1 MTARTSVVFIARHV
15 SHTTSMFQSTA
26 PTISTVSLLPI
37 PIMIQPNILFILTD
51 QHWTGSIGCYGSTQC
66 QTPNIDRLAREGK
79 RFDNAYC
86 ITPIC
91 TPARAS
97 LQTGLFPSHHG
108 MQTNIYTRG
117 CMIHELPDHP
127 TLLSRRLQQLGY
139 QIGYT
144 GKWHL
149 GFGENRESQGEY
161 QHHIRATPSLDRVR
175 LEGCLPSTIGY
186 EGEDYPGHGG
196 CGSHTRQFR
205 EYLKRIGIP
214 QTRRV
219 VHDRYPE
226 IYEVTSGPETVVSH
240 MLTDQAIAQ
249 TDRFIDRGRPWF
261 YMLNYW
267 GPHAPYHASTPFLD
281 LYRHLKI
288 EPWPSFNENV
298 SSKPAIHHAHR
309 TETTARWAWPEF
321 EEMVR
326 MYYAAVSEI
335 DANIGRLLSHLES
348 RGVLND
354 TLVIFSADHGDALG
368 VHRGLTDKSL
378 FMYEETNRIPLI
390 IRGPQNKNAGGAGS
404 IPKPGTAEERF
415 VGTCDLYSTIL
426 ETAGLPR
433 SESELDGRSLV
444 PLLHNEPADWRER
457 IVTESAGLDFLQAS
471 QRAVRWG
478 HWKYVFNVG
487 ETDELYDL
495 SQDPYELRNLAHE
508 SAHAGRLH
516 EGRMV
521 LAGWMSEH
529 NDGLLERFSRM
540 RGLVPRID
548 RI

>member
-1 MTARTSVVFIARHV
+1 MHR
-15 SHTTSMFQSTA
+15 
-26 PTISTVSLLPI
+26 
-37 PIMIQPNILFILTD
+37 PNILFILTD
-51 QHWTGSIGCYGSTQC
+51 QHWTGSIGCYGSAHC
-66 QTPNIDRLAREGK
+66 RTPHIDRLAREGR

-149 GFGENRESQGEY
+149 GFGEGRESHGEY
-161 QHHIRATPSLDRVR
+161 QHHIRATPMLDRVR
-175 LEGCLPSTIGY
+175 LDGCLPSTVGY

-205 EYLKRIGIP
+205 EHLHRLGRP

-240 MLTDQAIAQ
+240 MLTDQAIDLTTQ
-249 TDRFIDRGRPWF
+249 FIDQGRPWF

-281 LYRHLKI
+281 LYRDLSI
-288 EPWPSFNENV
+288 EPWPSFREDV
-298 SSKPAIHHAHR
+298 SQKPALHHAHR
-309 TETTARWAWPEF
+309 TETTAHWDWTQF
-321 EEMVR
+321 QEMVR

-335 DANIGRLLSHLES
+335 DANIGRLLQSLES
-348 RGVLND
+348 RGVLDD

-390 IRGPQNKNAGGAGS
+390 IRSPRSRSATSHQLVPGEGGS
-404 IPKPGTAEERF
+404 DSRF

-426 ETAGLPR
+426 ESAGMPR
-433 SESELDGRSLV
+433 ADAELDGRSLV
-444 PLLHNEPADWRER
+444 PLLRDEPVTWREQ

-471 QRAVRWG
+471 QRAVRWAD
-478 HWKYVFNVG
+478 WKYVFNVG

-495 SQDPYELRNLAHE
+495 SRDPHEMHNLA
-508 SAHAGRLH
+508 SVACFADRLR
-516 EGRMV
+516 EGRAR
-521 LAGWMSEH
+521 LANWMTTH

-540 RGLVPRID
+540 RGLVDRID
-548 RI
+548 RVDA